1 MWDSS
6 CVISLKVS
14 VMKTRG
20 ASKSGLIIILVM
32 IVFGFAACQRSQ
44 LLFDLVKEREFFRQ
58 KGDVFFHDYMESR
71 EDDWL
76 GWGWSK
82 LRKQGNRLAAYPSS
96 RLRFVTEEREPLYL
110 FSAFRPYLKD
120 GVAAKNIR
128 IELNNKVLTM
138 VELKGQFNKFLNLA
152 IPEEEIKKGNN
163 WIEFFYSAEDESS
176 QTEHIAEDKKR
187 KFSLNVDDLILS
199 NHSNFNFVK
208 KYIQFHRSLSSER
221 KPETLIQK
229 VPGVTDYHIDIPPQS
244 FFRAQCVYYPSITDA
259 ASGETLKLEISIQRH
274 GEKEQIFHTIPISAE
289 KNRINL
295 DIPFTETGVA
305 RLRLKAGDISD
316 SNALNGILIW
326 NTIHV
331 VGQRNKEEPQGA
343 TNVLSEYRELFTD
356 KNIIIVIFDAAR
368 ADHFS
373 TYGYFRPTTPN
384 TDEFAQ
390 NGTVFTN
397 AYSEALST
405 RCSIGT
411 LFTGFPLTVTS
422 LTEITSIL
430 PRKLT
435 TLAQLFKSSGFKTVG
450 YTGIGNIARV
460 FRFHRGFDQYF
471 ELNKEEGFYK
481 KSPQY
486 LPYVLPWLEANRNK
500 KFFLY
505 IHFKEP
511 HEAYKPMPPFLGMFS
526 SSYKE
531 TVDLTQYQDMGQE
544 LTEQQV
550 EYIRA
555 CYDETLASADYAF
568 GSILDK
574 LNDLDL
580 TEKTIVIL
588 TADHGDLLGEHG
600 RQFGHAGYFGEGV
613 MHIPLII
620 RFPYQE
626 GIKIPGKIDAL
637 VKISDLFATLADGYR
652 FDVPWDL
659 IGGTSLL
666 PVLSGS
672 VEEVNPFIVVERR
685 TRTGFCMRTKSHKL
699 IIWDEE
705 PPEFYD
711 LRKDPQA
718 DHNIYHQEHVIAN
731 YMMAVLK
738 KWIAEQELI
747 KMRIFGKLSPKSKIK
762 YDQIDKETIE
772 DLKALGYIK

>member
-1 MWDSS
+1 
-6 CVISLKVS
+6 
-14 VMKTRG
+14 MKTRG
-20 ASKSGLIIILVM
+20 VLKSGLITALFLIIL
-32 IVFGFAACQRSQ
+32 GLAACQKSKVVS
-44 LLFDLVKEREFFRQ
+44 DLVKEQTFARQ

-96 RLRFVTEEREPLYL
+96 RLRFIKEEKAPLYL
-110 FSAFRPYLKD
+110 FCACRPFLRD
-120 GVAAKNIR
+120 GVGAKSIR
-128 IELNNKVLTM
+128 IEFNNKVLTT
-138 VELKGQFNKFLNLA
+138 VELKNQFNRFLNIT

-163 WIEFFYSAEDESS
+163 WIEFFYIAEDEAN
-176 QTEHIAEDKKR
+176 QTEHIVEDEKR
-187 KFSLNVDDLILS
+187 KFSLSVDDLILS
-199 NHSNFNFVK
+199 THSNFNFVK
-208 KYIQFHRSLSSER
+208 KYIRFYRSLSYEM
-221 KPETLIQK
+221 KPRTLIQK
-229 VPGVTDYHIDIPPQS
+229 VPSVMDFYIDIPPES
-244 FFRAQCVYYPSITDA
+244 FFRAQCTYFPSIPGA
-259 ASGETLKLEISIQRH
+259 PSGDKLKLEISNQKP
-274 GEKEQIFHTIPISAE
+274 GDQEQILQTIPIGAE
-289 KNRINL
+289 KNRIIL
-295 DIPFTETGVA
+295 DFPFTETGVT
-305 RLRLKAGDISD
+305 RLRLKAGDLID
-316 SNALNGILIW
+316 SNTLNGVLIW
-326 NTIHV
+326 DTVHV
-331 VGQRNKEEPQGA
+331 VGQRNREEPSVA
-343 TNVLSEYRELFTD
+343 SNVLSEYRELFTD
-356 KNIIIVIFDAAR
+356 KNIILIIFDAAR

-384 TDEFAQ
+384 TDVFAQ

-481 KSPQY
+481 KSSQY
-486 LPYVLPWLEANRNK
+486 LPYVLPWLEANKDK

-511 HEAYKPMPPFLGMFS
+511 HEAYIPMPPFLGMFS
-526 SSYKE
+526 GSFKE
-531 TVDLTQYQDMGQE
+531 TVNLTQYQDMGHE

-555 CYDETLASADYAF
+555 CYDETLASADSAF

-574 LNDLDL
+574 LNELGLNDN
-580 TEKTIVIL
+580 TIVIL

-600 RQFGHAGYFGEGV
+600 RQFGHAAYFGEGV

-620 RFPYQE
+620 QFPSQD
-626 GIKIPGKIDAL
+626 GLKIPTKIDSL
-637 VKISDLFATLADGYR
+637 VKLSDLFATLADGYQ
-652 FDVPWDL
+652 FDIPWEL

-666 PVLSGS
+666 PVFSGS
-672 VEEVNPFIVVERR
+672 TEEVNPFIVVERR
-685 TRTGFCMRTKSHKL
+685 SRTGFCIRTKSYKL
-699 IIWDEE
+699 IIWDDA
-705 PPEFYD
+705 PTEFYN
-711 LRKDPQA
+711 LIKDPQA
-718 DHNIYHQEHVIAN
+718 ENNIYHQELVMAN
-731 YMMAVLK
+731 YLMTILK
-738 KWIAEQELI
+738 KWIAGQELI
-747 KMRIFGKLSPKSKIK
+747 KMRIFGKFSPKNEIK